1 MSEAGLDKPGSQRCD
16 LWLFRAR
23 FFKSRA
29 AATRFVDAG
38 HVRVDRFGQI
48 QRIERA
54 SFAVRPADILIFV
67 IGQTALRLRVEDL
80 ADRRGPARE
89 AQALY
94 ERLDQTM

>member
-1 MSEAGLDKPGSQRCD
+1 MSEADPDTTGSQRCD
-16 LWLFRAR
+16 IWLFRAR

-29 AATRFVDAG
+29 AATRFAEAG
-38 HVRVDRFGQI
+38 HVRIDRSGRV

-54 SFAVRPADILIFV
+54 SFGIRPGDVLIFV
-67 IGQTALRLRVEDL
+67 IGERALRLRVEGL
-80 ADRRGPARE
+80 GERRGPARE